1 MADAIQLDFA
11 ASGSE
16 VELPHVEAVRKRR
29 FMSKEAAKP
38 RGVPQG
44 RLLARYYHKKYQTA
58 ILMLNIK
65 TAV

>member
-1 MADAIQLDFA
+1 
-11 ASGSE
+11 
-16 VELPHVEAVRKRR
+16 
-29 FMSKEAAKP
+29 MSKEAAKP